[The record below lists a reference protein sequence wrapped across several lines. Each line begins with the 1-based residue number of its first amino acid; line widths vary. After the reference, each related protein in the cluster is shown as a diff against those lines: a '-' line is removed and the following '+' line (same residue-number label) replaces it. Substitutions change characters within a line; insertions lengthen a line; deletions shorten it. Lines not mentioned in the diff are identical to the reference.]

1 MTSPAHRMPK
11 HYGAYVNSFTSLRI
25 HSALQ
30 NNTKGKGLWPAHMK
44 TRTLR
49 EQCLGYAERMVKGR
63 SGLHQLCAQQLVA
76 RLSLTQRRCLLLS
89 NSATVI
95 LWSSGDRLKA
105 VRPHVRRVLAVEHA
119 QGRRQDNCRA

>member
-1 MTSPAHRMPK
+1 MPE
-11 HYGAYVNSFTSLRI
+11 HYGAYDISFTSLLI
-25 HSALQ
+25 DSALQ
-30 NNTKGKGLWPAHMK
+30 NNTKGNGLWPAHTR

-76 RLSLTQRRCLLLS
+76 RLRLTQRRCLLLS
-89 NSATVI
+89 NSATVT

-105 VRPHVRRVLAVEHA
+105 VRPHLRSVLAVKRA
-119 QGRRQDNCRA
+119 QGRWQDNCRA